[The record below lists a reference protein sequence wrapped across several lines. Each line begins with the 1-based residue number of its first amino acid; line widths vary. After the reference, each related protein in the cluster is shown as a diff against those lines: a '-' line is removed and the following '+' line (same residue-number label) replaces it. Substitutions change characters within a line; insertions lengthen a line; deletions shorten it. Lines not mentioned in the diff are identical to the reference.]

1 MKRALLR
8 NVSVYARSRLLPP
21 PYNPGPPS
29 QLAPLADS
37 TRPRISFYSTQS
49 SSHNQEVCNAAV
61 DDVSNKELKVR
72 IGKYF
77 KSDKEAL
84 PSILKMILQR
94 SLAGKHEETDHDLKM
109 QLVDGVKDQEFE
121 SDFEEMHDTDE
132 EIDNL
137 YNARDVVMNRIVKD
151 EYFNMDDKKWDGIV
165 GDAIKHGIMKDE
177 RV

>member
-1 MKRALLR
+1 
-8 NVSVYARSRLLPP
+8 
-21 PYNPGPPS
+21 
-29 QLAPLADS
+29 
-37 TRPRISFYSTQS
+37 
-49 SSHNQEVCNAAV
+49 
-61 DDVSNKELKVR
+61 
-72 IGKYF
+72 
-77 KSDKEAL
+77 
-84 PSILKMILQR
+84 
-94 SLAGKHEETDHDLKM
+94 M
-109 QLVDGVKDQEFE
+109 QPVDGVKDQEFE

>member
-61 DDVSNKELKVR
+61 DDVSNK
-72 IGKYF
+72 
-77 KSDKEAL
+77 
-84 PSILKMILQR
+84 
-94 SLAGKHEETDHDLKM
+94 DL
-109 QLVDGVKDQEFE
+109 LE
-121 SDFEEMHDTDE
+121 
-132 EIDNL
+132 
-137 YNARDVVMNRIVKD
+137 NARMVFFILHR
-151 EYFNMDDKKWDGIV
+151 
-165 GDAIKHGIMKDE
+165 MK
-177 RV
+177 VHNAL